1 MAKKPGGL
9 GKGLD
14 ALFLDNE
21 TEANDEGGILL
32 ALNDIEPNKNQPRKE
47 FDEQA
52 LSELADSIREHGI
65 IQPLLVR
72 RMENGRYQLVAGER
86 RWRAARMVGL
96 AEVPAIIRELT
107 ETQVMEMAL
116 IENLQREDL
125 NPLEEANGYKELM
138 NACGLTQEEVAKRVG
153 KSRSAVANSL
163 RLLNL
168 PQELRPYL
176 ASGALTAG
184 HAKALIALPDREE
197 MILLAKDAAEKGYSV
212 RETEKRAAK
221 LRENLGKTSDGGIP
235 ASAGGGGT
243 GQETPVFREVVLALQ
258 DELGRRIQ
266 IYADR
271 KNGGG
276 TLEISFYDEE
286 DLKSLAFQIT
296 GEAKE
301 K

>member
-1 MAKKPGGL
+1 MAKKTGGL

-14 ALFLDNE
+14 ALFLDNDTGSVNE
-21 TEANDEGGILL
+21 SGTILRL
-32 ALNDIEPNKNQPRKE
+32 SEIEPNKNQPRKD

-72 RMENGRYQLVAGER
+72 PMAGGGYQLVAGER

-96 AEVPAIIRELT
+96 TEVPVVVKELS
-107 ETQVMEMAL
+107 EVQVMEIAL

-138 NACGLTQEEVAKRVG
+138 NACNLTQEQVAKRVG

-168 PQELRPYL
+168 PSELRPFL
-176 ASGALTAG
+176 VQGKLSAG
-184 HAKALIALPDREE
+184 HAKALIGLEDQET
-197 MILLAKDAAEKGYSV
+197 MIRLAKEAAEKGFSV

-221 LRENLGKTSDGGIP
+221 IRQGLSEEADSLPSQSKS
-235 ASAGGGGT
+235 T
-243 GQETPVFREVVLALQ
+243 GSRQDPYYKEIELALSG
-258 DELGRRIQ
+258 ELGRQVKIHVD
-266 IYADR
+266 A
-271 KNGGG
+271 NGGG
-276 TLEISFYDEE
+276 TLEISFYNKE
-286 DLKSLAFQIT
+286 DLGALSFQVT
-296 GEAKE
+296 GE
-301 K
+301 

>member
-14 ALFLDNE
+14 ALFLDND
-21 TEANDEGGILL
+21 TSDSSGEGGVMLRL
-32 ALNDIEPNKNQPRKE
+32 TDIEPNKNQPRKE

-72 RMENGRYQLVAGER
+72 RLETGGYQLVAGER

-96 AEVPAIIRELT
+96 AEVPAVIKDLSEV
-107 ETQVMEMAL
+107 QVMEMAL
-116 IENLQREDL
+116 IQNLQREDL

-138 NACGLTQEEVAKRVG
+138 NACNLTQEQVAKRVG

-168 PQELRPYL
+168 PQEIRPFVVQGSL
-176 ASGALTAG
+176 SAG
-184 HAKALIALPDREE
+184 HAKALLGIEDRAE
-197 MILLAKDAAEKGYSV
+197 MLKLAREAAEKGLSV
-212 RETEKRAAK
+212 RETEKKAAK
-221 LRENLGKTSDGGIP
+221 LRETAESVENP
-235 ASAGGGGT
+235 AGT
-243 GQETPVFREVVLALQ
+243 ALSQDSFYQETELALSG
-258 DELGRRIQ
+258 ELGRRVKVRVD
-266 IYADR
+266 A
-271 KNGGG
+271 KGGG
-276 TLEISFYDEE
+276 TLEISFYDKE
-286 DLKSLAFQIT
+286 DLSALAMRF
-296 GEAKE
+296 EE

>member
-14 ALFLDNE
+14 ALFLDNQTE
-21 TEANDEGGILL
+21 TNDEGGILL

-107 ETQVMEMAL
+107 EIQVMEMAL

-125 NPLEEANGYKELM
+125 NPLEEATGYKELM

-197 MILLAKDAAEKGYSV
+197 LVRLAKDAAEKGYSV

-221 LRENLGKTSDGGIP
+221 LRENPGKTSDGGLP
-235 ASAGGGGT
+235 ASAGSGGIR
-243 GQETPVFREVVLALQ
+243 QETPVFQEVALALQ

-266 IYADR
+266 IHPDR
-271 KNGGG
+271 NGGG
-276 TLEISFYDEE
+276 ILEIGFYNEE
-286 DLKSLAFQIT
+286 DLKNLAFQIT

>member
-1 MAKKPGGL
+1 MAKKAGGL

-14 ALFLDNE
+14 ALFLDND
-21 TEANDEGGILL
+21 TASVSDGGTNLRL
-32 ALNDIEPNKNQPRKE
+32 SEIEPNKNQPRKD

-72 RMENGRYQLVAGER
+72 PMENGGYQLVAGER

-96 AEVPAIIRELT
+96 TEVPVVVKDLSEI
-107 ETQVMEMAL
+107 QVMEIAL

-138 NACGLTQEEVAKRVG
+138 NACGLTQEQVAKRVG

-168 PQELRPYL
+168 PPELRPYL
-176 ASGALTAG
+176 VQGDLSAG
-184 HAKALIALPDREE
+184 HAKALIGLENREE
-197 MILLAKDAAEKGYSV
+197 MVKLAKEAAEKGYSV

-221 LRENLGKTSDGGIP
+221 IRQGEQPDDESVSGSVKSSGSRTDP
-235 ASAGGGGT
+235 YY
-243 GQETPVFREVVLALQ
+243 QEMELALSS
-258 DELGRRIQ
+258 ELGRQVKIRVD
-266 IYADR
+266 A
-271 KNGGG
+271 NGGG
-276 TLEISFYDEE
+276 TLEIAFYNKE
-286 DLKSLAFQIT
+286 DLGTLSFQVT
-296 GEAKE
+296 GE
-301 K
+301 